1 MLKKTITFTDYNGSE
16 RTEDFYFN
24 LTKAELVELESSI
37 HGGYLEAMARIIS
50 AQDNPTIMQEFKR
63 LILRA
68 YGEKSSDG
76 RRFVKSEELS
86 KAFSET
92 EAYSELFME
101 FFQNPDKAVA
111 FFTGIIPVDLRKSYA
126 AVDSNQQAPVPAT

>member
-1 MLKKTITFTDYNGSE
+1 MLKKTITFTDYDGNE

-37 HGGYLEAMARIIS
+37 HGGYLESMRRIIS
-50 AQDNPTIMQEFKR
+50 AQDNPTIMREFKQM
-63 LILRA
+63 ILRS

-101 FFQNPDKAVA
+101 FFQNPDKAAA
-111 FFTGIIPVDLRKSYA
+111 FFTGIIPADIREKYA
-126 AVDSNQQAPVPAT
+126 AAASDLPTLAPAT